1 MTPEQSWQMIANLCR
16 QMKLSIDEHQ
26 QVQAALQVL
35 KPKAKLK
42 NEDTVTSDDLL
53 AK

>member
-1 MTPEQSWQMIANLCR
+1 MTPEQAWQLVANLCR

-35 KPKAKLK
+35 KPKAK
-42 NEDTVTSDDLL
+42 NEKPSDTPSPD